1 MIVPDNE
8 PGLPYTDKSKLQTSQ
23 RHLGL
28 KTERHR
34 VSIYMGIVYRAFLI
48 DAGFALIRFGYDASI
63 MEAVI

>member
-8 PGLPYTDKSKLQTSQ
+8 TGLPYTDKLKLQTSQ

-28 KTERHR
+28 KTECHR
-34 VSIYMGIVYRAFLI
+34 VTIYIGIVYRAFLI
-48 DAGFALIRFGYDASI
+48 DAGFALIRCGYDASI